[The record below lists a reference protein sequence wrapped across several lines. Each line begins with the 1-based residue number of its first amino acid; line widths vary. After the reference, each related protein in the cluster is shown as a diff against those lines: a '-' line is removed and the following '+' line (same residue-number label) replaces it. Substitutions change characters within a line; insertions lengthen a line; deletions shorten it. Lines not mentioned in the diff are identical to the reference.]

1 MKAKTSDGFTLIEVL
16 IAMTLLSMMVVLLF
30 GSLKVCA
37 DSWHKGEKKIAEVN
51 EMAVVTQFLQ
61 QHLSTAKPLLNT
73 AKKNDL
79 QAPLAFQGKRQ
90 SVQFA
95 SAFPASAGRLGVQ
108 LFTVSLQ
115 KEDGQQ
121 VIKVSITPLSPLD
134 NTPAP
139 EDVVLLTGVSDFSI
153 AYFGSNDGTDNNLS
167 TAVWHDEWLEKP
179 THPRLLKISIK
190 LDNGLFCPDML
201 IALKIT
207 EPPVLTINN
216 PVTTQ

>member
-1 MKAKTSDGFTLIEVL
+1 MKNKTSQGFTLIEVL

-30 GSLKVCA
+30 GSLKICA
-37 DSWHKGEKKIAEVN
+37 DSWYKGEKKIAEVN
-51 EMAVVTQFLQ
+51 EMAVVYHFFQ
-61 QHLSTAKPLLNT
+61 QHLALAKPLVHDIKNNT
-73 AKKNDL
+73 L
-79 QAPLAFQGKRQ
+79 QASLAFQGKKQ

-108 LFTVSLQ
+108 LFTLSMQ

-121 VIKVSITPLSPLD
+121 VIKVKITPLSPLD
-134 NTPAP
+134 DTQTQ

-153 AYFGSNDGTDNNLS
+153 AYFGSDDGMDNTLS
-167 TAVWHDEWLEKP
+167 NASWHEEWLEKT

-190 LDNGLFCPDML
+190 RDDGLFWPDML

-216 PVTTQ
+216 PASTQ